1 MFECHKGLFGSAMT
15 KHWYKHA
22 DAHGFGAAIDILTV
36 SFADPL
42 HLEVRALLL
51 ESLVGRANVS

>member
-15 KHWYKHA
+15 KYWYKHA
-22 DAHGFGAAIDILTV
+22 DAHGFGVAIDILTV
-36 SFADPL
+36 SFADTL

-51 ESLVGRANVS
+51 ESQAGRSNGG